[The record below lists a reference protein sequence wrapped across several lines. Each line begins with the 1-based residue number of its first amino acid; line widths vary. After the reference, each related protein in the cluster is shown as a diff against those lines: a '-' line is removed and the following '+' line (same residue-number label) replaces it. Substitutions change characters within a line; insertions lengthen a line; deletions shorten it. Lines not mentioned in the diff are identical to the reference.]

1 MLKSILSIAFWSD
14 VLSVIIAI
22 VIGDLVVAWI
32 RTILRRRG
40 WDFA

>member
-14 VLSVIIAI
+14 VFSVVIAI
-22 VIGDLVVAWI
+22 VIGDFEMAWI
-32 RTILRRRG
+32 RARRRRRG